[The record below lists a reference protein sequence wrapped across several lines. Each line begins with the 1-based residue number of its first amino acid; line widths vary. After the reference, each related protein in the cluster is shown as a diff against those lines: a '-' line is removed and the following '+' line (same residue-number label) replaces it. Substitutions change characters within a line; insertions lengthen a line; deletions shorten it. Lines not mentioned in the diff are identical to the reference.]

1 MSEQIYTRC
10 PHCETAFRIYP
21 DHLKIAEGKV
31 RCGQCHE
38 IFNALQFQM
47 EELPEHEASQEENI
61 EEIGEDELL
70 HELEAQERAKL
81 KSRQIRSHLMWGI
94 VSIFLMGIL
103 AGQFIWFT
111 QPNLILQHPQI
122 RPLLET
128 ACEYLQCDL
137 PATRNPDLFQVV
149 KKYMDRGDKESDTVK
164 LLFIFENKADF
175 PQPYPTLEIRFEDEH
190 KQLVGIRRFTP
201 KEYLDALPEQADLS
215 SGSAAQ
221 VELLFQNALKEMH
234 TYGYEVKFL

>member
-10 PHCETAFRIYP
+10 PHCETAFKVYP
-21 DHLKIAEGKV
+21 DHLKIAEGNV

-38 IFNALQFQM
+38 VFNALHFQM
-47 EELPEHEASQEENI
+47 EEIPENEKESL

-70 HELEAQERAKL
+70 HELEAQEHAKL
-81 KSRQIRSHLMWGI
+81 KSKQIRSHLIWGI
-94 VSIFLMGIL
+94 VSVFLVAIL
-103 AGQFIWFT
+103 AGQFVWFT
-111 QPNLILQHPQI
+111 QPDLILQHQQL

-137 PATRNPDLFQVV
+137 PPTRNPDLFQVT
-149 KKYMDRGDKESDTVK
+149 KKYMDKGDEENDTVK

-190 KQLVGIRRFTP
+190 KQLIGIRRFMP
-201 KEYLDALPEQADLS
+201 KEYLDSLPDQTDLS